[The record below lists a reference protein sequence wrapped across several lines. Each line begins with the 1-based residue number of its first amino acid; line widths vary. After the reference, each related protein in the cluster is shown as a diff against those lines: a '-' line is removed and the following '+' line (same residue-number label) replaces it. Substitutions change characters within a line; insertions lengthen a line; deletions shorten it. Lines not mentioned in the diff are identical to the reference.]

1 MHQSLR
7 KLILYPLNLSR
18 HGVRTFSMINNK
30 NNLHSSSLTFQSRC
44 NIYVETQKTPNPN
57 FLKFIP
63 EGHNVLGSE
72 GTLDI
77 SEAKFAE
84 VSPLAKKLFEISG
97 IVRVF
102 YGSDYLS
109 IAK

>member
-1 MHQSLR
+1 MITRQIINTYIAWNTTARIRDFKTIHSLFYIS
-7 KLILYPLNLSR
+7 K
-18 HGVRTFSMINNK
+18 F
-30 NNLHSSSLTFQSRC
+30 
-44 NIYVETQKTPNPN
+44 NIYVEAQKTPNPN

-63 EGHNVLGSE
+63 DGHNVLGQE

-77 SEAKFAE
+77 SDPKYAE

-97 IVRVF
+97 ITRVF

-109 IAK
+109 VAK